1 MNIITN
7 SALIMRAVFG
17 VVGLVIIGLGVYWL
31 FNKQARLRDLAEVRK
46 RLDRLNP
53 TDSEYGAVR
62 ALYTSMVLD
71 AERWGLFGVDGGH
84 MVTVV
89 ALTTAAIMAAMA
101 AAWGGQ
107 P

>member
-1 MNIITN
+1 
-7 SALIMRAVFG
+7 
-17 VVGLVIIGLGVYWL
+17 
-31 FNKQARLRDLAEVRK
+31 VRK

-84 MVTVV
+84 MATAV
-89 ALTTAAIMAAMA
+89 ALTTAAIMAAMGAPWA
-101 AAWGGQ
+101 ANPEWLGNG
-107 P
+107 